1 MINDTSPWRALGT
14 ELAAA
19 RHRRALSQ
27 QQLAHQ
33 LGITQAAA
41 SMFERRVIR
50 PRPALLGR
58 LAVTLGVDIER
69 LALLA
74 GYPLEQ
80 MLGVSRSDLTSRR
93 AG

>member
-1 MINDTSPWRALGT
+1 
-14 ELAAA
+14 
-19 RHRRALSQ
+19 
-27 QQLAHQ
+27 
-33 LGITQAAA
+33 
-41 SMFERRVIR
+41 VIR